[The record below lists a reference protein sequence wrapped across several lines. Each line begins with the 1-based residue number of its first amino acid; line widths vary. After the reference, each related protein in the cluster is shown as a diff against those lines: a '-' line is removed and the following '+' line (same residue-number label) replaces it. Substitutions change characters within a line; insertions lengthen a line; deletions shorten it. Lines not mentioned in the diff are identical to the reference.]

1 MTKQRYEKR
10 MNFNINLPSNRCF
23 KTEEVIVDR
32 KEDCYE
38 ALSINDIVYRLN
50 LLDNLEQENQKL
62 DEKVCCLTMDLV
74 TTKSYKQLEK
84 ELERFK
90 KENEQ
95 LKQSNRSTLREFEK
109 GVQKVQKLAKE
120 NEQLKEVNVWL
131 WGEIKKISPPKEIPI
146 DKGDVE

>member
-1 MTKQRYEKR
+1 MSKNKRYEKR

-23 KTEEVIVDR
+23 KTEEVIVDK

-50 LLDNLEQENQKL
+50 LLDDLEQENLKL
-62 DEKVCCLTMDLV
+62 DEKVCLLTMDLI

-95 LKQSNRSTLREFEK
+95 LKQKIKSIVEI
-109 GVQKVQKLAKE
+109 
-120 NEQLKEVNVWL
+120 LKEDI
-131 WGEIKKISPPKEIPI
+131 GYIESFRKIEEVLK
-146 DKGDVE
+146 